1 MFILHMHSIHDCSKL
16 KATAEPL
23 VMGSSCLD
31 LEIQMGNPQY
41 RRVRDLLESIQ
52 TRATKAMH
60 RMELLP
66 TRTG

>member
-1 MFILHMHSIHDCSKL
+1 MFILHKYSIHDCSKL

-23 VMGSSCLD
+23 VMGSSRLD